1 MSEQPSINAD
11 ELTAL
16 RAFADAVAKA
26 SNSSNKP
33 SNPSNITANT
43 ANTTKPDEPSSAA
56 TSPAP
61 TPTMMAATTTK
72 QPSPAS
78 IAPKSKPKNATK
90 PTKKQY
96 KKRKQINKKRY
107 KSKKP
112 WKKPKYERIDYKALP
127 PSLGKNVKRHNS
139 VELVSYVQGRR
150 FAQAVLNDEFE
161 CPVVVVVADAVAS
174 AKIAMNPDPLSEK
187 KRAEIKAKRKLDLG
201 KLFRAVVKHADL
213 CLMTLD
219 AADGYNENR
228 KYFTHVQ
235 TNTVYIFDA
244 KHHVIFVRDKWRE
257 RLDHSGWDPVQY
269 EHTTEERAAYILD
282 QLVTG
287 QSSIKCKRTNPVA
300 TRRRRR
306 YRTHKKQRR
315 RYAKWRKHMVTYRR
329 ARRFIRHQENIKL
342 LKTNPKAYW
351 EKKNANIKR
360 PPQKPYKPKYKTK
373 FNSSNISN
381 NKNKKGE
388 HPMAKPVQHR
398 PYNPNKRTN
407 RPSWST
413 DADYM
418 GSPNKS
424 FNPNGQRQRTEQH
437 ATQAQVKAVK
447 EENLKLKKALGAMK
461 KKLEAVAPILPEP
474 AHWFTDWRESLRWA
488 MHYCWLAHVP
498 AKDKPNKPFDE
509 TIMSRVMFDDE
520 VIRHWPK
527 GCSIMSIADVLLAK
541 YLDLPVPKTKY
552 IVNVDIDKT
561 TDNRTMT
568 VHSVSEPAAN
578 PFTI

>member
-1 MSEQPSINAD
+1 MSEQSSINAD

-26 SNSSNKP
+26 SNSSNKS
-33 SNPSNITANT
+33 SNNTANT
-43 ANTTKPDEPSSAA
+43 AKPDAQSSTAA
-56 TSPAP
+56 SP
-61 TPTMMAATTTK
+61 TPTPASLRAATTTK

-174 AKIAMNPDPLSEK
+174 AKVAMNPDPLSEK

-269 EHTTEERAAYILD
+269 EHTTEERAGYILD

-287 QSSIKCKRTNPVA
+287 KSEIKCRRTNPVA

-360 PPQKPYKPKYKTK
+360 PPQKPYKPKYKTE
-373 FNSSNISN
+373 FNNSNISN

-398 PYNPNKRTN
+398 PYNPSKRAN

-447 EENLKLKKALGAMK
+447 EENLKLKKALNAMK

-509 TIMSRVMFDDE
+509 TIMSYISFDDE

>member
-26 SNSSNKP
+26 SNPSNKTAP
-33 SNPSNITANT
+33 SA
-43 ANTTKPDEPSSAA
+43 DAA
-56 TSPAP
+56 SPAP
-61 TPTMMAATTTK
+61 TPTVMATK
-72 QPSPAS
+72 QSSPAS
-78 IAPKSKPKNATK
+78 IASKSKPKSATK

-112 WKKPKYERIDYKALP
+112 WKKPKHERINYKTLP

-139 VELVSYVQGRR
+139 VELVSYVQGRM
-150 FAQAVLNDEFE
+150 FAEAVLNDEFE

-174 AKIAMNPDPLSEK
+174 AKVVMNPDPLSEK

-269 EHTTEERAAYILD
+269 EHTTEERAGYILD

-287 QSSIKCKRTNPVA
+287 KSEIKCRRSNPVA

-315 RYAKWRKHMVTYRR
+315 RYAKWRKRVVTYRR

-342 LKTNPKAYW
+342 LKTDPKAYW

-373 FNSSNISN
+373 FNNSNNHANIS
-381 NKNKKGE
+381 NKKGE
-388 HPMAKPVQHR
+388 HPMAKPVNKR
-398 PYNPNKRTN
+398 PYNPSKRAN

-424 FNPNGQRQRTEQH
+424 FNLGGQRQRTEQH

-447 EENLKLKKALGAMK
+447 EENLKLKKALDAMK

-498 AKDKPNKPFDE
+498 AKDKPVKPFDE
-509 TIMSRVMFDDE
+509 TIMSRISFDDE

-527 GCSIMSIADVLLAK
+527 GCSILSIADVLLAK

-552 IVNVDIDKT
+552 IVNVDIEDAT
-561 TDNRTMT
+561 NGRTMT

-578 PFTI
+578 PFAV

>member
-1 MSEQPSINAD
+1 MSEQPSIKVD
-11 ELTAL
+11 ELAAL

-33 SNPSNITANT
+33 SNNVADTA
-43 ANTTKPDEPSSAA
+43 KPDVQS
-56 TSPAP
+56 SPAASLTP
-61 TPTMMAATTTK
+61 TPAVMTVK

-78 IAPKSKPKNATK
+78 IAPKSKPKT
-90 PTKKQY
+90 PTKSTKKPY
-96 KKRKQINKKRY
+96 KKRKSVNKKRY
-107 KSKKP
+107 KTKKP
-112 WKKPKYERIDYKALP
+112 WRGPKHERIDYKTLP
-127 PSLGKNVKRHNS
+127 PSLGKNVKRHKS
-139 VELVSYVQGRR
+139 VELVSYVQGRM
-150 FAQAVLNDEFE
+150 FAEAVLNDEFE

-174 AKIAMNPDPLSEK
+174 AKVVMNPDPLSEK

-244 KHHVIFVRDKWRE
+244 KHHVIFVRDKWKE

-269 EHTTEERAAYILD
+269 EYTTEERAGYILD

-287 QSSIKCKRTNPVA
+287 KSSIKCKRTNPVA

-315 RYAKWRKHMVTYRR
+315 RYAKWRKHIVTYRR

-342 LKTNPKAYW
+342 LKTDPKAYW

-373 FNSSNISN
+373 FNNSN
-381 NKNKKGE
+381 NSNNRTTNSNNNKKGK
-388 HPMAKPVQHR
+388 HPMAKSVNKR
-398 PYNPNKRTN
+398 PYNPSKRAN

-424 FNPNGQRQRTEQH
+424 FNPNGQRQHTEQH

-447 EENLKLKKALGAMK
+447 EENLKLKKALDAMK

-498 AKDKPNKPFDE
+498 AKDKPAKPFDE
-509 TIMSRVMFDDE
+509 TIMSHIVFDDE
-520 VIRHWPK
+520 VIKHWPK
-527 GCSIMSIADVLLAK
+527 GCSILLIADVLLAK
-541 YLDLPVPKTKY
+541 YLGLPVPKTKY
-552 IVNVDIDKT
+552 LVNVDIDKT
-561 TDNRTMT
+561 TDGRTMT
-568 VHSVSEPAAN
+568 VHSVSEPAQN
-578 PFTI
+578 PFAV

>member
-1 MSEQPSINAD
+1 MSEQPPINAD

-33 SNPSNITANT
+33 SNNTANT
-43 ANTTKPDEPSSAA
+43 AKPDTQSSTTA
-56 TSPAP
+56 SP
-61 TPTMMAATTTK
+61 TPTPASLRAAMTVK
-72 QPSPAS
+72 QPSAAS
-78 IAPKSKPKNATK
+78 ITPKSKPKTPTK
-90 PTKKQY
+90 PTKKLY
-96 KKRKQINKKRY
+96 KKRKSVNKKRY
-107 KSKKP
+107 KTKKP
-112 WKKPKYERIDYKALP
+112 WHKPKYERIDYKALP
-127 PSLGKNVKRHNS
+127 PSLGKNVKRHKS

-150 FAQAVLNDEFE
+150 FAEAVLNDEFE

-174 AKIAMNPDPLSEK
+174 AKVVMNPDPLSEK

-269 EHTTEERAAYILD
+269 EHTTEERAGYILD

-287 QSSIKCKRTNPVA
+287 KSSIKCKRTNPVA

-315 RYAKWRKHMVTYRR
+315 RYAKWRKRVVTYRR

-342 LKTNPKAYW
+342 LKTDPKAYW

-373 FNSSNISN
+373 FNNSN
-381 NKNKKGE
+381 NRANNKKGE
-388 HPMAKPVQHR
+388 HPMAKPVTKR
-398 PYNPNKRTN
+398 PYNPNKRAN

-424 FNPNGQRQRTEQH
+424 FNSNGQRQRTEQH

-447 EENLKLKKALGAMK
+447 EENLKLKKALDAMK

-498 AKDKPNKPFDE
+498 AKDKPAKPFDE
-509 TIMSRVMFDDE
+509 TIMSRISFDDE

-541 YLDLPVPKTKY
+541 YLGLPVPKTKY
-552 IVNVDIDKT
+552 LVNVDIDET
-561 TDNRTMT
+561 ADGRTMT
-568 VHSVSEPAAN
+568 VHSVSEPAQN
-578 PFTI
+578 PFAV

>member
-1 MSEQPSINAD
+1 MSEQPSIKAD
-11 ELTAL
+11 ELAAL

-26 SNSSNKP
+26 SNPSNK
-33 SNPSNITANT
+33 TA
-43 ANTTKPDEPSSAA
+43 PSAA
-56 TSPAP
+56 AASPAP
-61 TPTMMAATTTK
+61 TPTAMAVMTAK
-72 QPSPAS
+72 QPSTTS
-78 IAPKSKPKNATK
+78 IAPKSKPKT
-90 PTKKQY
+90 PTKSTKKPY
-96 KKRKQINKKRY
+96 KKRKSVNKKRY
-107 KSKKP
+107 KTKKP
-112 WKKPKYERIDYKALP
+112 WRGLKHERINYKTLP
-127 PSLGKNVKRHNS
+127 PSLGKNVKRHKS
-139 VELVSYVQGRR
+139 VELVSYVQGRM
-150 FAQAVLNDEFE
+150 FAEAVLNDEFE

-174 AKIAMNPDPLSEK
+174 AKVVMNPDPLSEK

-269 EHTTEERAAYILD
+269 EHTTEERAGYILD

-287 QSSIKCKRTNPVA
+287 KSEIKCRRTNPVA

-315 RYAKWRKHMVTYRR
+315 RYAKWRKHIVTYRR

-342 LKTNPKAYW
+342 LKTDPKAYW

-373 FNSSNISN
+373 FNNSN
-381 NKNKKGE
+381 NSKKGK
-388 HPMAKPVQHR
+388 HPMAKPVNKR
-398 PYNPNKRTN
+398 PYNPSKRAN

-447 EENLKLKKALGAMK
+447 EENLKLKKALDAMK

-498 AKDKPNKPFDE
+498 AKDKPAKPFDE
-509 TIMSRVMFDDE
+509 TIMSRIMFDDE
-520 VIRHWPK
+520 VIKHWPK
-527 GCSIMSIADVLLAK
+527 GCSILSIADVLLAK
-541 YLDLPVPKTKY
+541 YLGLPVPKTKY
-552 IVNVDIDKT
+552 LVNVDIDET
-561 TDNRTMT
+561 TDGRTMT
-568 VHSVSEPAAN
+568 VHSVSEPAQN
-578 PFTI
+578 PFAI

>member
-1 MSEQPSINAD
+1 MSEQSSINAD

-16 RAFADAVAKA
+16 QAFADAVAKA

-72 QPSPAS
+72 QSSPAS

-112 WKKPKYERIDYKALP
+112 WKKPKYERINYKALP

-139 VELVSYVQGRR
+139 VELVSYVQGRM
-150 FAQAVLNDEFE
+150 FAEAVLNDEFE

-174 AKIAMNPDPLSEK
+174 AKIVMNPDPLSEK

-287 QSSIKCKRTNPVA
+287 KSSIKCKRTNPVA

-315 RYAKWRKHMVTYRR
+315 RYAKWRKRVVTYRR

-342 LKTNPKAYW
+342 LKTDPKAYW

-360 PPQKPYKPKYKTK
+360 SPQKPYKPKYKTK
-373 FNSSNISN
+373 FNNGNISN
-381 NKNKKGE
+381 NKNKKGG
-388 HPMAKPVQHR
+388 HPMAKPVSKR

-447 EENLKLKKALGAMK
+447 EENLKLKKALDAMK

-509 TIMSRVMFDDE
+509 TIMSYISFDDE

-568 VHSVSEPAAN
+568 VHSVSEPAQN
-578 PFTI
+578 PFTV

>member
-1 MSEQPSINAD
+1 MSEQSSINAD

-16 RAFADAVAKA
+16 QTFADAVAKA

-43 ANTTKPDEPSSAA
+43 ANTAKPDEPSSAA

-112 WKKPKYERIDYKALP
+112 WKKPKYERINYKALP

-139 VELVSYVQGRR
+139 VELVSYVQGRM
-150 FAQAVLNDEFE
+150 FAEAVLNDEFE

-174 AKIAMNPDPLSEK
+174 AKIVMNPDPLSEK

-287 QSSIKCKRTNPVA
+287 KSSIKCKRTNPVA

-373 FNSSNISN
+373 FNNSNIGN
-381 NKNKKGE
+381 NKNKKGK

-398 PYNPNKRTN
+398 SYNPNKRAN

-447 EENLKLKKALGAMK
+447 EENLKLKKVLDAMK

-509 TIMSRVMFDDE
+509 TIMSYISFDDE

-568 VHSVSEPAAN
+568 VHSVSEPTAN

>member
-11 ELTAL
+11 ELAAL

-26 SNSSNKP
+26 SNSSNK
-33 SNPSNITANT
+33 TA
-43 ANTTKPDEPSSAA
+43 PSSAA
-56 TSPAP
+56 ASPAP
-61 TPTMMAATTTK
+61 TPTPTTITATTTK

-78 IAPKSKPKNATK
+78 IAPKSKPKSATK

-174 AKIAMNPDPLSEK
+174 AKVAMNPDPLSEK

-244 KHHVIFVRDKWRE
+244 KHHVIFVRDKWKE

-269 EHTTEERAAYILD
+269 EHTTEERAGYILD

-287 QSSIKCKRTNPVA
+287 KSEIKCRRTNPVA

-315 RYAKWRKHMVTYRR
+315 RYAKWRKHIVTYRR

-342 LKTNPKAYW
+342 LKTDPKAYW

-373 FNSSNISN
+373 FNNRANDRTNNSN
-381 NKNKKGE
+381 NKKKGE
-388 HPMAKPVQHR
+388 HPMPKPVNKR
-398 PYNPNKRTN
+398 PYNSNKRAN
-407 RPSWST
+407 KPSWST

-424 FNPNGQRQRTEQH
+424 FNPNGQRQRNEQH

-447 EENLKLKKALGAMK
+447 EENLKLKKALDAMK

-498 AKDKPNKPFDE
+498 AKDKPAKPFDE
-509 TIMSRVMFDDE
+509 TIMSRIVFDDE

-527 GCSIMSIADVLLAK
+527 GCSILSIADVLLAK

-552 IVNVDIDKT
+552 IVNVDIEDA
-561 TDNRTMT
+561 TDGRTMT

-578 PFTI
+578 PFAI